1 MKISQN
7 MFVLFSVYYIYMIHT
22 LIEGNSNTEYIFHY
36 SNASK
41 IITTIPIGKKMER
54 VALSE
59 QSIDSSVPN
68 TLK

>member
-7 MFVLFSVYYIYMIHT
+7 MFVLFSVYYIYMNHT

-41 IITTIPIGKKMER
+41 IITTITIG
-54 VALSE
+54 
-59 QSIDSSVPN
+59 I
-68 TLK
+68 